1 MMKKIIFLICFFT
14 LVSCDMFT
22 SKKGFDEKNLIKP
35 EDVGVYHK
43 LKDDNIKIYL
53 PQGFKEL
60 TEGEIREFHKQ
71 IEDEKTR
78 YYFEKSY
85 ESQRFIKGNFY
96 NFYSEEYASEI
107 SIQTL
112 PYMPFNKGN
121 AIELLYYLRESF
133 AKYQKVTGIYH
144 NKIKAT
150 YFGEKRLQFFKARYR
165 LTRFNSYNDN
175 HEKENYEMFKTV
187 YLITSKRKTFMITII
202 TPFEENFD
210 PFIRKIKL

>member
-1 MMKKIIFLICFFT
+1 MKKTTFLICFIT
-14 LVSCDMFT
+14 LVSCDMLT

-53 PQGFKEL
+53 PQGFNEL
-60 TEGEIREFHKQ
+60 TEDEIRKFHKQ
-71 IEDEKTR
+71 IKDEKIR
-78 YYFEKSY
+78 YFFEKSY
-85 ESQRFIKGNFY
+85 DSQRLVKGNLY
-96 NFYSEEYASEI
+96 NFYSEEYESEI

-112 PYMPFNKGN
+112 PYIPFSKSN
-121 AIELLYYLRESF
+121 AIELLYYLREGFSE
-133 AKYQKVTGIYH
+133 YQKVTGIYH

-150 YFGEKRLQFFKARYR
+150 YFGERTLQFFKARYR
-165 LTRFNSYNDN
+165 LTRFNSYNDEQ
-175 HEKENYEMFKTV
+175 EKENYQMFKTV

-202 TPFEENFD
+202 TPFEEDFD